1 MPPISLIWPH
11 FVRSE
16 EEEVQET
23 EAAAGKAG
31 TEKKGYVGI
40 HATGFKE
47 LMLKPELLQAIAD
60 CGFEHPSE
68 GEDAL
73 AHFVAMLKF
82 APCSFTIAPYRS
94 PTRMHPARNSR
105 YGRPLPGE
113 IRHGKDGCVR
123 PLDPAA
129 TRSQAWRGVCYR
141 LVPHAR
147 ARLPGA

>member
-1 MPPISLIWPH
+1 MIEVTRVIEWPNKEQRTSFWTSECRRSARSLIALIGLLG
-11 FVRSE
+11 VRSE

-68 GEDAL
+68 GESSP
-73 AHFVAMLKF
+73 AHSM
-82 APCSFTIAPYRS
+82 R
-94 PTRMHPARNSR
+94 
-105 YGRPLPGE
+105 
-113 IRHGKDGCVR
+113 
-123 PLDPAA
+123 
-129 TRSQAWRGVCYR
+129 
-141 LVPHAR
+141 
-147 ARLPGA
+147 